1 MQRILILG
9 GTGSLGHKLVDHFSK
24 TNEIYIYSRDENK
37 QWAMKQEYKELPEG
51 QLKFVIG
58 DIRDRERF
66 KYCLHWIKPNI
77 IIIAAAL
84 KHIDIC
90 EFNPGESITTNIL
103 GIKNVIDTVAQEA
116 LENKIDFLETV
127 LFVSTDKACSPVNVY
142 GMCKSISERLMVEK
156 SERISKP
163 KFVNVRYGNVINSR
177 GSLIPVLEGI
187 ANDPSKKFFYI
198 TDLRMTRFFMTLK
211 ESVELIENTMK
222 YGETGDTY
230 VPKTIK
236 SCSIHDLIKY
246 FSEKYQKP
254 IRTVGLR
261 PGEKLHECLINITEI
276 NRTIETIHAYVIRPC
291 YARVPKDELILEE
304 EFTSKDVLEGIGE
317 LFFKYG

>member
-1 MQRILILG
+1 MQKILILG

-51 QLKFVIG
+51 RLHFVIG

-116 LENKIDFLETV
+116 LEGGIDFLETV

-156 SERISKP
+156 SERIAKP
-163 KFVNVRYGNVINSR
+163 KFLNVRYGNVINSR

-187 ANDPSKKFFYI
+187 AKDPSKKFFYI

-211 ESVELIENTMK
+211 ESVDLIDNTLK

-230 VPKTIK
+230 IPKSIK
-236 SCSIHDLIKY
+236 SCKIHELIKY

-254 IRTVGLR
+254 IKITGIR

-276 NRTIETIHAYVIRPC
+276 NRTTETDHGYVIKPC
-291 YARVPKDELILEE
+291 YARVPEEELALKD
-304 EFTSKDVLEGIGE
+304 EFTSADTLEGIWE
-317 LFFKYG
+317 IFFKYG